1 MRLAQISHFLFHLPK
16 SKTSESKERFQ
27 TALAGHIGVLFGL
40 LMGMTAMSILLDQ
53 EIAGRPGILLP
64 RILIL
69 LTFGLLS
76 MILFTKG
83 SDSEE
88 E

>member
-1 MRLAQISHFLFHLPK
+1 MRLAQISHFLFHSPT
-16 SKTSESKERFQ
+16 SKTSERTERFR
-27 TALAGHIGVLFGL
+27 TTLAGLIGVLFGL
-40 LMGMTAMSILLDQ
+40 LMGMTAMSILLDP

-69 LTFGLLS
+69 LTFGILS